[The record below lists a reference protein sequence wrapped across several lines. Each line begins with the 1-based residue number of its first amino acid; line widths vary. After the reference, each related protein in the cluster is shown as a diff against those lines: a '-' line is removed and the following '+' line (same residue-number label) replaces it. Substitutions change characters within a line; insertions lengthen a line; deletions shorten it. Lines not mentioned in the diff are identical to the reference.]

1 MHIGWVRFFNIDP
14 NATPVIHPPRKIPIS
29 LMEKLKAELERMC
42 KLDVIGKI
50 DEPTDWV
57 SSMVIVEKGNGQLPI
72 CLDPRDLNSAIKRN
86 HYAMPTVDDVLSK
99 LGRAKIFSE
108 LDASSGYWQ
117 IKVDQPSA
125 KLLAFN
131 TPFCFKR
138 LPFGVHSAAEVS
150 RSELLRSLV
159 E

>member
-1 MHIGWVRFFNIDP
+1 MHIGWVGFFNIDP
-14 NATPVIHPPRKIPIS
+14 NTTAMIHPPRKIPIT

-42 KLDVIGKI
+42 KLDVIEKI

-57 SSMVIVEKGNGQLPI
+57 SAMVLVEKGNGQLPI

-86 HYAMPTVDDVLSK
+86 HYPMPTVDDDLSK

-125 KLLAFN
+125 KLLAFS
-131 TPFCFKR
+131 TSFCFKR
-138 LPFGVHSAAEVS
+138 LPFGVQSTAEVS
-150 RSELLRSLV
+150 RSQLPRSLM